1 MIDPI
6 SAFALIKTAHSTLM
20 TGIKMSKDFSQ
31 MGGAIAKFAQGEA
44 VLGAAKEKKKK
55 SIFGNVIGSAID
67 DHFQEE
73 ERNRM
78 YDELRS
84 MVRLYGSAGQWER
97 LAATIASAKA
107 QHQKQLKEQAKI
119 DYRNKVITVVS
130 TIVLIGLASIYY
142 FAMYLKGAF

>member
-55 SIFGNVIGSAID
+55 SLYTLHLKAVKAADIVI
-67 DHFQEE
+67 
-73 ERNRM
+73 
-78 YDELRS
+78 
-84 MVRLYGSAGQWER
+84 
-97 LAATIASAKA
+97 
-107 QHQKQLKEQAKI
+107 
-119 DYRNKVITVVS
+119 VVNLFS
-130 TIVLIGLASIYY
+130 L
-142 FAMYLKGAF
+142 

>member
-6 SAFALIKTAHSTLM
+6 SAFALIKTAHATLM

-31 MGGAIAKFAQGEA
+31 MGNSIAKFAQGEA

-73 ERNRM
+73 ERDRM
-78 YDELRS
+78 YNELRS
-84 MVRLYGSAGQWER
+84 MVLLYGSNGQWER

-107 QHQKQLKEQAKI
+107 QHQKQLKAQAKI
-119 DYRNKVITVVS
+119 DERNKMITVIS
-130 TIVLIGLASIYY
+130 ITLLIGLAGIYY
-142 FAMYLKGAF
+142 FAMYLKG

>member
-1 MIDPI
+1 M
-6 SAFALIKTAHSTLM
+6 IKTAHATLM

-31 MGGAIAKFAQGEA
+31 MGSSIAKFAQGEA

-73 ERNRM
+73 ERTRM

-84 MVRLYGSAGQWER
+84 MVQLYGSAGQWER

-107 QHQKQLKEQAKI
+107 EHQKQLKAQAKI
-119 DYRNKVITVVS
+119 DERNKMITVIS
-130 TIVLIGLASIYY
+130 ITLLIGLAGIYY
-142 FAMYLKGAF
+142 FAMYLKG